1 MYMRLVH
8 MKVKSE
14 RLGEHH
20 KMYDEEVI
28 PALQNVPGCMFAN
41 LIENEHHPGECISMT
56 LWRTREQAD
65 QYGRSAKF
73 KELLEKATP
82 FLADSSEW
90 KIHLSED
97 LTLQYEEVREE
108 PEVHAYEVTA
118 GESAAGPPR
127 KQSTALFIRIV
138 SPHIRDEKLEEFKS
152 IYINDILPALRQ
164 VKGCR
169 YAYLTE
175 NAKEKNRIISVTI
188 WDSKQDAEA
197 YELSGLFETLK
208 TKLEHTFAEIYQWK
222 MQLEKD
228 SGGQVVTS
236 EEMTVGGYKVVAGK
250 SFF

>member
-8 MKVKSE
+8 MKVKSD

-28 PALQNVPGCMFAN
+28 PALQKVPGCLFAN
-41 LIENEHHPGECISMT
+41 LIESEDHPGDCISMT
-56 LWRTREQAD
+56 LWTTKDQAE
-65 QYGRSAKF
+65 QYGRSDKF
-73 KELLEKATP
+73 KELLQQAAP

-97 LTLQYEEVREE
+97 LTLQYEEVKEE
-108 PEVHAYEVTA
+108 PVVDAYEVTA
-118 GESAAGPPR
+118 GERAEGASR

-138 SPHIRDEKLEEFKS
+138 SPQIREEKHEEFKN
-152 IYINDILPALRQ
+152 IYVNEILPALRQ

-175 NAKEKNRIISVTI
+175 NAKEKNRIISLTI

-197 YELSGLFETLK
+197 YEQSGLFESLK
-208 TKLEHTFAEIYQWK
+208 TKIEHTFAEIYQWK